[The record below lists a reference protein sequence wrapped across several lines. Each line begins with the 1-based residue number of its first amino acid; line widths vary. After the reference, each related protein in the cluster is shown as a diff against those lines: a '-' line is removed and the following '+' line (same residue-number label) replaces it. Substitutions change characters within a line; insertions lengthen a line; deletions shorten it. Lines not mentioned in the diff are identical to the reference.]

1 MAVYDVVNEN
11 VNNIIDF
18 VVNNDNLK
26 LLLAITDANALSQD
40 PNNVDVAS
48 LLSSNVNPYAK
59 IPDVED
65 DAKSLINIYMYNG
78 KNAGRANVHQR
89 DVKIF
94 VDIICH
100 ETLWKL
106 DNGIIRPYKILDT
119 LDTKLP
125 TLKASSIRGK
135 LAHIDTVY
143 LTYNS
148 KFCGYRLVY
157 TLTNPTKNCN

>member
-1 MAVYDVVNEN
+1 MAVYDVVNDN

-65 DAKSLINIYMYNG
+65 DAISLINIYMYNG
-78 KNAGRANVHQR
+78 KNAGSNNTFQHT
-89 DVKIF
+89 VKIF

-106 DNGIIRPYKILDT
+106 ENGVIRTYKILDI
-119 LDTKLP
+119 LDTNLSVME
-125 TLKASSIRGK
+125 TDSIRGN
-135 LAHIDTVY
+135 LAHVDTVY
-143 LTYNS
+143 VTYNA

-157 TLTNPTKNCN
+157 TL